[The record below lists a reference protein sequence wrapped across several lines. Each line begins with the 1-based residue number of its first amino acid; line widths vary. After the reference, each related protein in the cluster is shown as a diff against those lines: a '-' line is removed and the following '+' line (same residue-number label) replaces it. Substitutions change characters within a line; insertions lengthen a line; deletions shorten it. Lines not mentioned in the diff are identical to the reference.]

1 MGRNTIRNASRS
13 ELKACL
19 RVSQAAALEA
29 ADDALHVLIAAEKWD
44 AVERAVQLVE
54 PLLTPLAAADVAT
67 ARGKASAPLPS
78 PRLGLQMRRWR
89 VATPQAARG

>member
-1 MGRNTIRNASRS
+1 M
-13 ELKACL
+13 
-19 RVSQAAALEA
+19 
-29 ADDALHVLIAAEKWD
+29 
-44 AVERAVQLVE
+44 QLVE